1 MLICTRVITGAS
13 RQGMNGV
20 QWEANKLL
28 IKWSVFI
35 LKFETSLLFI
45 KSGGMVG
52 VLLPL
57 ENVFEIDQHVL
68 TPVLG
73 FFYFETMISW

>member
-1 MLICTRVITGAS
+1 
-13 RQGMNGV
+13 
-20 QWEANKLL
+20 
-28 IKWSVFI
+28 
-35 LKFETSLLFI
+35 
-45 KSGGMVG
+45 MVG

-73 FFYFETMISW
+73 FFYFETMIS